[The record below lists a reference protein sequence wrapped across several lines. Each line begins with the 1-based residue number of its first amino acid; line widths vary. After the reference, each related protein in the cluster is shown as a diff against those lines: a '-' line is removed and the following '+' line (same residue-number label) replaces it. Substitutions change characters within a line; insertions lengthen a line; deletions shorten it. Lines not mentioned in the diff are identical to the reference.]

1 MGRCVHPV
9 QTREERDFE
18 RELTLFM
25 TELRVE
31 LPGVQILFAFMLS
44 VPFSYRFSSATALQR
59 NVYFFGFACCAVAS
73 ALLIAPSVY
82 HRLHWRDEV
91 DNKFEMLASFNRFAV
106 IGGGLL
112 ALAMT
117 STIFVFAD
125 ILFGHA
131 SALVLAALSLG
142 MFSWLW
148 FGFPAFRRARE
159 LRSRRRLSS
168 GERLK

>member
-1 MGRCVHPV
+1 MGRSVHPIHTKDD
-9 QTREERDFE
+9 QEFE

-44 VPFSYRFSSATALQR
+44 LPFSDKFSIASALQR

-82 HRLHWRDEV
+82 HRLHWRHEV
-91 DNKFEMLASFNRFAV
+91 SDRFEMLTSFNRFAV
-106 IGGGLL
+106 IGGGFL
-112 ALAMT
+112 ALAMS
-117 STIFVFAD
+117 STIFVIGNF
-125 ILFGHA
+125 LFGHIA
-131 SALVLAALSLG
+131 ALVLGAVSLG

-159 LRSRRRLSS
+159 LRTRRRLSS
-168 GERLK
+168 GERSK

>member
-1 MGRCVHPV
+1 VHPI
-9 QTREERDFE
+9 QTKDDRDFE

-44 VPFSYRFSSATALQR
+44 LPFSDKFRIASALQR

-82 HRLHWRDEV
+82 HRLHWRHEV
-91 DNKFEMLASFNRFAV
+91 SDRFEMLTSFNRFAV
-106 IGGGLL
+106 IGGGFL
-112 ALAMT
+112 ALAMS
-117 STIFVFAD
+117 STIFVIGN
-125 ILFGHA
+125 ILFGHIA
-131 SALVLAALSLG
+131 ALVLGAVSLG

-148 FGFPAFRRARE
+148 FGFPAARRARE
-159 LRSRRRLSS
+159 LRARRRVSS
-168 GERLK
+168 GERSR

>member
-1 MGRCVHPV
+1 MGRPV
-9 QTREERDFE
+9 QPSHLDDDSEFD

-44 VPFSYRFSSATALQR
+44 VPFSDKFNAASALQR
-59 NVYFFGFACCAVAS
+59 NVYFFGFASCAVAS

-82 HRLHWRDEV
+82 HRLHWRHEV
-91 DNKFEMLASFNRFAV
+91 GKRHEMLASFNRFAV
-106 IGGGLL
+106 LGGVFL

-117 STIFVFAD
+117 STIFVIGD
-125 ILFGHA
+125 VLFGLIPA
-131 SALVLAALSLG
+131 LLLAIISAA

-148 FGFPAFRRARE
+148 FGFPALRRARE
-159 LRSRRRLSS
+159 LQSRS
-168 GERLK
+168 GESTGRQR

>member
-1 MGRCVHPV
+1 MGRSVHPI
-9 QTREERDFE
+9 QTEDDKEFE

-44 VPFSYRFSSATALQR
+44 LPFSDKFSNASALQR
-59 NVYFFGFACCAVAS
+59 NVYFLGFACCAVAS

-82 HRLHWRDEV
+82 HRLHWRHEIG
-91 DNKFEMLASFNRFAV
+91 NRFEMLTSFNRFAV
-106 IGGGLL
+106 VGGGFL

-117 STIFVFAD
+117 STIFVIGD
-125 ILFGHA
+125 VLFGLVP
-131 SALVLAALSLG
+131 ALILAVLGLG

-148 FGFPAFRRARE
+148 FGFPAVRRARE
-159 LRSRRRLSS
+159 IRSRRRVSS
-168 GERLK
+168 GERLR